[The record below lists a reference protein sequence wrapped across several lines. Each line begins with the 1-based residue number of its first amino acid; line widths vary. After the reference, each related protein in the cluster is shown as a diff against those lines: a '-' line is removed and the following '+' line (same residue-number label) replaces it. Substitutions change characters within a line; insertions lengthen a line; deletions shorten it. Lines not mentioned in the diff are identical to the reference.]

1 VDDVGAA
8 CRSIHSLRTF
18 LASMHGTEATNVS
31 FGKIQHIITQSLK
44 SVQNVLI
51 NDKHCVELYGYDIM
65 IDQDLKPWLI
75 EVNASPALSS
85 DNERDYEL
93 KFNLIEDFYT
103 CLVRGYA
110 PSLPLGGGLD
120 AVPMRRRGFHQH
132 CDTLFIPGDSG
143 ACRIWRRRSTGRHPN
158 AWAALTSYTTRIWW
172 CATPS
177 AHPCSRDLGLPITA

>member
-1 VDDVGAA
+1 
-8 CRSIHSLRTF
+8 
-18 LASMHGTEATNVS
+18 MHGTEATNVS

-51 NDKHCVELYGYDIM
+51 NDKHCVELYGYDVM

-103 CLVRGYA
+103 CLVRDQA
-110 PSLPLGGGLD
+110 PSLLLVGGLE
-120 AVPMRRRGFHQH
+120 AFPVRRRLSSALGHSF
-132 CDTLFIPGDSG
+132 DFWRLRV
-143 ACRIWRRRSTGRHPN
+143 ACAGYGEGVPRADAQTRGR
-158 AWAALTSYTTRIWW
+158 L
-172 CATPS
+172 
-177 AHPCSRDLGLPITA
+177 